1 MDFQLIESWL
11 CEYTIISTNGKNLWK
26 YTDLH

>member
-11 CEYTIISTNGKNLWK
+11 GEHTIISTDGKNLGK